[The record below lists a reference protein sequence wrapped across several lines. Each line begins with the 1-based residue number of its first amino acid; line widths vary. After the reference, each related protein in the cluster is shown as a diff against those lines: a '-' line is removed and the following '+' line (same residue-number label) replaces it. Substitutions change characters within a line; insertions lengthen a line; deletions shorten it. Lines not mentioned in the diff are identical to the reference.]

1 MSKNKSQIMKNFIL
15 TLILL
20 VTTFTMLGQSKLGTI
35 DVDFI
40 LSKMP
45 EIETVQK
52 DLKTY
57 GETLDSQLQEKM
69 TAYQAKLDEYNKN
82 VENYSEQKITEQQTA
97 IFELEEDITKF
108 RQNGIQLMRIKED
121 ELKRPLYMRIA
132 EVMDVI
138 AKEQNYTQI
147 LNTSADSSI
156 VYLDPKLDI
165 TLAVLA
171 KMGIEVEE

>member
-1 MSKNKSQIMKNFIL
+1 MMKYF
-15 TLILL
+15 TLALIIL
-20 VTTFTMLGQSKLGTI
+20 VTTVTVQGQSKLGTI

-82 VENYSEQKITEQQTA
+82 VESYTEQQITEEQTA
-97 IFELEEDITKF
+97 IFTLEEDITKF

-121 ELKRPLYMRIA
+121 ELKRPLYLKIA

-138 AKEQNYTQI
+138 AKEQNFTQI
-147 LNTSADSSI
+147 LNTSADSSV

-165 TLAVLA
+165 TIAVLA

>member
-1 MSKNKSQIMKNFIL
+1 MMKYF
-15 TLILL
+15 TLALIIL
-20 VTTFTMLGQSKLGTI
+20 VTTVTAQGQSKLGTI

-82 VENYSEQKITEQQTA
+82 VESYTEQQITEEQTA
-97 IFELEEDITKF
+97 IFTLEEDITKF

-121 ELKRPLYMRIA
+121 ELKRPLYLKIA

-138 AKEQNYTQI
+138 AKEQNFTQI
-147 LNTSADSSI
+147 LNTSADSSV

-165 TLAVLA
+165 TIAVLA

>member
-1 MSKNKSQIMKNFIL
+1 MKNFI
-15 TLILL
+15 TAFILL
-20 VTTFTMLGQSKLGTI
+20 VTTFTFQGQSKLGTI

-45 EIETVQK
+45 EIESVQK

-69 TAYQAKLDEYNKN
+69 TAYQEKLDVYNKN
-82 VENYSEQKITEQQTA
+82 VESFTQQQLTEEQTA
-97 IFELEEDITKF
+97 IFTLEEDITKF

-121 ELKRPLYMRIA
+121 ELKRPLYMKIA
-132 EVMDVI
+132 ENMDVI
-138 AKEQNYTQI
+138 AKEQNFTQI
-147 LNTSADSSI
+147 LNTGADSSI